1 MRPIYKKGDKSQAGN
16 YRPVSLTSVICKV
29 METFIKNALNEHLV
43 NNNIL
48 SNHQFGFVS
57 GRSTITQLIVTLNE
71 WLFSLDNDTPIDA
84 AYMDF
89 RKAFDSVPHQRL
101 LNKLKGYNVSGPIL
115 NWISSFLSE
124 RYQYVKINN
133 SCSNKLKVTSGVPQG
148 SVLGPTLFIYFINDL
163 PNVVQNTSIKIFADD
178 TKAYKNIKSE
188 KDVNQLQKAI
198 NEMFEWTEKWLLR
211 FNKDK
216 CKILHLGT
224 KNPKNDYF
232 IGSEGQQIPLEKT
245 ELEKDLGVYV
255 DENLNFKEHIK
266 TTVKKSNYACYKIL
280 KNFTYREDKILVP
293 LFKALV
299 RPILEYGNVVWN
311 NCIKKYM
318 TKIEN
323 VQRKYTKHIK
333 GLQNVPYEERLK
345 IIKLP
350 SIEYRQLRGDMIQ
363 VYKIA
368 HNFYDP
374 ESTRSIFKFASNSRL
389 RGHVFKINKQ
399 FTKTSKYKR
408 FFSNRVVT
416 KWNSLPH
423 EVVNAK
429 NLNEFKNKFD
439 NLNKDII
446 YSTEINYFD

>member
-29 METFIKNALNEHLV
+29 METFIKNSLNEHLV
-43 NNNIL
+43 KNNIL

-71 WLFSLDNDTPIDA
+71 WLYSLDNDSPIDA

-89 RKAFDSVPHQRL
+89 RKAFDSVPHKRL

-115 NWISSFLSE
+115 SWISSFLSE

-163 PNVVQNTSIKIFADD
+163 PNVVHNTSIKIFADD

-188 KDVNQLQKAI
+188 NDVNQLQNAI
-198 NEMFEWTEKWLLR
+198 NEMFAWTEKWLLK

-216 CKILHLGT
+216 CKILHLGN

-232 IGSEGQQIPLEKT
+232 IGPEGQQIPLEKT
-245 ELEKDLGVYV
+245 NLEKDLGVYV

-333 GLQNVPYEERLK
+333 GLQNVPYEERLN

-363 VYKIA
+363 VYKIDYY
-368 HNFYDP
+368 FYDT
-374 ESTRSIFKFASNSRL
+374 ESTRSIFK
-389 RGHVFKINKQ
+389 
-399 FTKTSKYKR
+399 
-408 FFSNRVVT
+408 
-416 KWNSLPH
+416 LPQT
-423 EVVNAK
+423 
-429 NLNEFKNKFD
+429 LD
-439 NLNKDII
+439 
-446 YSTEINYFD
+446 